1 MPPGSRVSSLGIA
14 HCSVEAIDPRWAG
27 ISRNRCGSWSRAR
40 RLAAHPARRHL
51 QSTFIWRGV
60 ERRGKSTMMTVT
72 QIRGDRMNFAVMCR
86 FEFAVSISAR
96 YSNRKPISNLHY
108 SRLVRIAPSLGLTLA
123 GRLRC
128 LSAPI
133 LRLRRFG
140 NLRNETIRVCFYF
153 ASSPMQS
160 WARATKARNRT
171 AA

>member
-40 RLAAHPARRHL
+40 RLATHPARRHL

-60 ERRGKSTMMTVT
+60 ERRGKSTIMAVT
-72 QIRGDRMNFAVMCR
+72 QIRGDLMIFAIMCR

-123 GRLRC
+123 GRPPRPLSSNSSAEKVWQFAQRDNPC
-128 LSAPI
+128 L
-133 LRLRRFG
+133 LL
-140 NLRNETIRVCFYF
+140 F
-153 ASSPMQS
+153 ASSPMRS
-160 WARATKARNRT
+160 WARAMKARNRT